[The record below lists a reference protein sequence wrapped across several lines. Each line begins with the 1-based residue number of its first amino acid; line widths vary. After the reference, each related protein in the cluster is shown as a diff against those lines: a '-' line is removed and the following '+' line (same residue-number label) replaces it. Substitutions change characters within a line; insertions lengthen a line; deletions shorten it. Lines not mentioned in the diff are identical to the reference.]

1 VDGALLL
8 HAHHSVLPNAVALG
22 THKFVHLF
30 NATGE
35 GVTKALDRNV
45 LKFLQTDCAVAIPNG
60 IRTAGIVVEQEV
72 TCFMHITGIWE
83 GKPRKGT
90 LSGEL
95 LAPVAQEVKGVMY
108 LLHLGTLAAIHA
120 KAFDAFDR
128 HFRTTRLPATQHNN
142 NFQAVLWQTAQGG
155 VEFDCFCCM
164 LCPVSLLPP
173 QMPRLP
179 P

>member
-72 TCFMHITGIWE
+72 TCFMHMNNLWE
-83 GKPRKGT
+83 GKLRKMVQ
-90 LSGEL
+90 SGEL
-95 LAPVAQEVKGVMY
+95 PAPVSQEVKGVMY
-108 LLHLGTLAAIHA
+108 LLHFSTSAAIYA

-128 HFRTTRLPATQHNN
+128 QFRSTKGMVLLLDWW
-142 NFQAVLWQTAQGG
+142 QAPCIPLAGFLAEG
-155 VEFDCFCCM
+155 
-164 LCPVSLLPP
+164 
-173 QMPRLP
+173 R
-179 P
+179 